1 MTFVNGIKSSI
12 IRHLGND
19 KYEKIIFYFCIV
31 LIIHFSIKCFY
42 ISQTETFSFDG
53 AINAQVSQNLIKN
66 FSYSTRYD
74 GGQVFDPSIQTGI
87 PVIFPLALLF
97 TLFGESFEIGL
108 IINAFYCVSLLIAIL
123 YFIKYCLKLP
133 NFYSLIF
140 ILFFYSTPQIFI
152 YAFGLFGEIPTL
164 FYIFL
169 VIIFLFRF
177 EVTNQQKYLFLSG
190 LSFGLAYLTKTIAFI
205 VFPSLILFFLLLFL
219 DRKDLKIKFKKVVF
233 AFISGVTPPILL
245 FEIFKFSSFKQIQ
258 SYLFWWKNQTIG
270 IFQQAGV
277 ISGFQDT
284 NGFLQ
289 KFTKHLGILSNE
301 INVHVSIIIIILILI
316 SFSMMGLLFITIKKE
331 KKVLRIFPTIVSTKT
346 LIFLFTIAL
355 TYFGWWLFITP
366 TQKAWYRRII
376 NGLILVEVSIIIVL
390 FFINAI
396 ILKLHRIKKND
407 NIVKFSSLFLLNLLF
422 LIFLVF
428 TPSKLTNYKISFMD
442 SELKKNTEEASI
454 LINTLPPQS
463 QFFGFGWWQ
472 APILSFESNKEFYN
486 LDFDVHMSEPGLKNY
501 KYLIID
507 SFAKKTAE
515 NEYSKIFEEFNYQE
529 MFSND
534 DYEIYKLLERKFH
547 TYRPFSFEEKKLV
560 DNNFIDFSADPV
572 YGYFRNVYSDEPNG
586 LGKWSKMYSGY
597 LLKYVGENYL
607 SISIWIPELTRYE
620 KENLYLD
627 VYMDN
632 LIESSYQLI
641 SDGLHEFT
649 IPIKTKYEDSIE
661 ISLFLNGRI
670 KEKVD
675 TRELAFRIISIKLDN

>member
-1 MTFVNGIKSSI
+1 MTFDNGIKSSI

-31 LIIHFSIKCFY
+31 LIIHFSIKCFS

-108 IINAFYCVSLLIAIL
+108 IINAFYCVSLLLAIL

-140 ILFFYSTPQIFI
+140 ILLFYSTPQIFT

-164 FYIFL
+164 FFIFL
-169 VIIFLFRF
+169 VIIFLFKF
-177 EVTNQQKYLFLSG
+177 EETNQKKYLFLSG
-190 LSFGLAYLTKTIAFI
+190 FSFGLAYLTKTIAFI
-205 VFPSLILFFLLLFL
+205 ILPSLFLFFFLIYL
-219 DRKDLKIKFKKVVF
+219 DRKSLKIKYKKLITVF
-233 AFISGVTPPILL
+233 IFGFTPPIVL
-245 FEIFKFSSFKQIQ
+245 FEIFKLLSLKQVQ
-258 SYLFWWKNQTIG
+258 NYLSWWKNQTIG

-284 NGFLQ
+284 NGFFQ
-289 KFTKHLGILSNE
+289 KLITHLGIFASE
-301 INVHVSIIIIILILI
+301 INLHISIIIFLLLIISI
-316 SFSMMGLLFITIKKE
+316 SVIGFLFIAIKKE
-331 KKVLRIFPTIVSTKT
+331 KKVYRFLPTIVTNKT
-346 LIFLFTIAL
+346 LIILFSIVL

-366 TQKAWYRRII
+366 TQKAWFRRII
-376 NGLILVEVSIIIVL
+376 NGYILLEVSVIVVL
-390 FFINAI
+390 FFINTY
-396 ILKLHRIKKND
+396 ILQNLNLKKN
-407 NIVKFSSLFLLNLLF
+407 NFVKFSSIF
-422 LIFLVF
+422 LINLFFVVIFVLLP
-428 TPSKLTNYKISFMD
+428 TKLTNFNISFMD
-442 SELKKNTEEASI
+442 SEFKKNTEKASI
-454 LINTLPPQS
+454 FMNTLPPQS
-463 QFFGFGWWQ
+463 KFFGFGWWQ
-472 APILSFESNKEFYN
+472 APILSFESKKVFFN
-486 LDFDVHMSEPGLKNY
+486 LDFDVHMSEPGIKSN
-501 KYLIID
+501 KFLIID
-507 SFAKKTAE
+507 SFAQKTAE
-515 NEYSKIFEEFNYQE
+515 DEYSKIFGDFNYQKLY
-529 MFSND
+529 SND
-534 DYEIYKLLERKFH
+534 DYEIFELIERKFH
-547 TYRPFSFEEKKLV
+547 TYQPFTLEEKKSV
-560 DNNFIDFSADPV
+560 ENKFIDFSTYPV
-572 YGYFRNVYSDEPNG
+572 HGNFRNVYSDEPDG

-597 LLKYVGENYL
+597 LLKYSGENYL

-620 KENLYLD
+620 KDNLYFD

-641 SDGLHEFT
+641 SDGFHEFT